1 MNIEGQDK
9 VALIDTGA
17 GRCCMNE
24 EQYRSLGSPPLES
37 QDVGFQLRTAS
48 GALMPGMGFLTCNLG
63 IGGERYKQQF
73 IVCRQLTPGIILGRD
88 FLSRNQ
94 LGISWGP
101 EGALQLRD
109 EQDPSIQTAEEIT
122 NPTVKLAAK
131 TVIPSR
137 TLVLVTVLTT
147 LPPCEEKTHFDFV
160 PIQRNSYLGPN
171 CIVYPLDYASI
182 RGGLQR
188 GLQIL
193 INLGQQDVKLQQG
206 IVLGHYQKAPSED
219 IMITQEDIFGVNIG
233 EPWAPG
239 EVEEEVLRG
248 NEKGFITSPADIDP
262 REPIK
267 LRDAE
272 VTPEHR
278 KAFQDLCSEFEVVFS
293 RDSAD
298 LGKTPLL
305 KMDIPTGD
313 SPPVTQRPYTLA
325 LKHVQWVQEE
335 IEVLEKAGVIAKSVS
350 PWASPIVIVPKKTA
364 PGEPPR
370 RRMCVD
376 YRMLNQLLP
385 KVDKAHSKA
394 KGVLTL
400 VPLPKIDEIYAKLEG
415 STIYSTFDMRSGYY
429 HLELNEESQPKSAF
443 VVGGPKGGKWEFKR
457 CPFGLTQAPAYF
469 QMLVN
474 KVLEGL
480 EFTFGYL
487 DDILVFSKNMEE
499 HLLHVRMLF
508 ERLQQADLKL
518 TKRKCNFLKAH
529 VQYLGHYISG
539 QGLEPIPEK
548 LQSLQE
554 MPPPTDL
561 TETRKFLGFVGYYRK
576 FIPKYSDIARP
587 LTNLTRKDIPFEW
600 SKACQAAFEMLK
612 EYLLK
617 EPILKYPKP
626 DQPYILYTDAS
637 KYAWAGVLTQ
647 AYVYKEEGREFSIH
661 HPITY
666 VSGLFKG
673 PQLNWAALTKE
684 AYAIYMVARKLDY
697 YLREAETTIRSY
709 HLPLKSFLLKNTK
722 NDKVNNWGVELASK
736 YTLNFEYVKGV
747 KNTLADTM
755 SRLVYLDPDIK
766 LVKEPEG
773 YQFGKQ
779 IGLNDDVAETE
790 VRLISLAPVAPVSKS
805 GKPVDPIPDKDILQ
819 WGISPEEII
828 QRQKADKFCQN
839 IRDRITKTGSH
850 IVHPYYL
857 EEELLM
863 RYVEDNKQRF
873 EVIVIP
879 RDLSKAV
886 LKLAHDD
893 LGHNGS
899 ARTYMIVRRN
909 YYWKGLRPDVVH
921 YVKRCTIC
929 RKYNSASPKYNK
941 GTFQAPGAP
950 MDFISMDLIGEFHP
964 PSTRGNKYALTV
976 ICMLSGWTWCIP
988 IPDKTA
994 PVVIQA
1000 YLKHVHHVFG
1010 PSRKI
1015 LSDNGTEFSNKL
1027 FENVAKELGV
1037 EHKIY
1042 SPPYRPQSNGRI
1054 EGFHAFLKTCLAKH
1068 VSPNVEWDEVCSLAT
1083 AAYNFLPNEHS
1094 RESPFFIMFG
1104 RDPRLPL
1111 TELFQHKLRYLGTDE
1126 TILSLQALRNMYLII
1141 AENLRKARERSG
1153 TTCPKNSPKIQQN
1166 QLVTLKVHIRKT
1178 LDPRYEGT
1186 YRVVSIKGNQVELA
1200 RNGTVTPTKWAHISH
1215 VKPLLRADE
1224 IIEQLPKNN
1233 AFARKTKL
1241 ALNPDKIPDLEWKR
1255 ATKLNTP
1262 AS

>member
-1 MNIEGQDK
+1 M
-9 VALIDTGA
+9 
-17 GRCCMNE
+17 
-24 EQYRSLGSPPLES
+24 
-37 QDVGFQLRTAS
+37 
-48 GALMPGMGFLTCNLG
+48 
-63 IGGERYKQQF
+63 
-73 IVCRQLTPGIILGRD
+73 
-88 FLSRNQ
+88 
-94 LGISWGP
+94 
-101 EGALQLRD
+101 
-109 EQDPSIQTAEEIT
+109 
-122 NPTVKLAAK
+122 
-131 TVIPSR
+131 
-137 TLVLVTVLTT
+137 VTVLTT
-147 LPPCEEKTHFDFV
+147 LPPCKDKTRFGFI
-160 PIQRNSYLGPN
+160 PTQTNPLLGSN

-182 RGGLQR
+182 KGGLQR

-193 INLGQQDVKLQQG
+193 INLGQQDIQLQQG
-206 IVLGHYQKAPSED
+206 IVLGHFQKAPSEE
-219 IMITQEDIFGVNIG
+219 IMITQEDIFGVNVG

-239 EVEEEVLRG
+239 EVEEEVLKG
-248 NEKGFITSPADIDP
+248 NGKGFITSPADIDP
-262 REPIK
+262 QEPIK

-278 KAFQDLCSEFEVVFS
+278 KAFEELCSEFETIFS
-293 RDSAD
+293 RDAAD

-313 SPPVTQRPYTLA
+313 NPPITQRPYTLA
-325 LKHVQWVQEE
+325 LKHVHWVQEE
-335 IEVLEKAGVIAKSVS
+335 IEILEKAGIIAKSVS

-429 HLELNEESQPKSAF
+429 HLELNQESQPQSAF

-480 EFTFGYL
+480 DFTFGYP

-499 HLLHVRMLF
+499 HLQHVRILF
-508 ERLQQADLKL
+508 ERLHQADLKL

-548 LQSLQE
+548 LESLRQ

-647 AYVYKEEGREFSIH
+647 AYVYKEEGKEFSIH

-684 AYAIYMVARKLDY
+684 AYAIYMVVRKLDY
-697 YLREAETTIRSY
+697 YLREAETTIRSD

-736 YTLNFEYVKGV
+736 YTLNFEYVKGI

-755 SRLVYLDPDIK
+755 SRLVTLDPDIT

-779 IGLNDDVAETE
+779 VGSNDNMTEAE
-790 VRLISLAPVAPVSKS
+790 VKLVSLAPVASAPKT
-805 GKPVDPIPDKDILQ
+805 GNPMDPIPDKDILQ

-828 QRQKADKFCQN
+828 QKQKADRFCQN
-839 IRDRITKTGSH
+839 IRNRITKTGSSV
-850 IVHPYYL
+850 VHPYYM

-863 RYVEDNKQRF
+863 RYVEDNKQKF

-879 RDLSKAV
+879 RDLSKVV

-899 ARTYMIVRRN
+899 ARTYMIIRRN
-909 YYWKGLRPDVVH
+909 YYWKGLRPDVMR
-921 YVKRCTIC
+921 YVKRCMVC

-964 PSTRGNKYALTV
+964 PSTHGNKYALTV

-1027 FENVAKELGV
+1027 FETVAKELGV

-1042 SPPYRPQSNGRI
+1042 SSPYRPQSNGRI

-1068 VSPNVEWDEVCSLAT
+1068 VSPSVEWDEVCTLAT

-1104 RDPRLPL
+1104 HDPRLPL

-1126 TILSLQALRNMYLII
+1126 T
-1141 AENLRKARERSG
+1141 
-1153 TTCPKNSPKIQQN
+1153 
-1166 QLVTLKVHIRKT
+1166 V
-1178 LDPRYEGT
+1178 
-1186 YRVVSIKGNQVELA
+1186 
-1200 RNGTVTPTKWAHISH
+1200 
-1215 VKPLLRADE
+1215 
-1224 IIEQLPKNN
+1224 
-1233 AFARKTKL
+1233 
-1241 ALNPDKIPDLEWKR
+1241 
-1255 ATKLNTP
+1255 
-1262 AS
+1262 